1 MAGKFVVSRRSNG
14 EFQFVLCASNGQT
27 ILTSEGYASREGCL
41 NGIESVRANA
51 ADASRFEKRVA
62 KDGRPYFVLKAG
74 NHQVIGQS
82 QMYSGD
88 DTCDNGMASVG
99 NHAADAV
106 LVEE

>member
-1 MAGKFVVSRRSNG
+1 MSGKFVVSRRSNG
-14 EFQFVLCASNGQT
+14 EFQFVLRASNGQT
-27 ILTSEGYASREGCL
+27 ILSSEGYSSREGCL
-41 NGIESVRANA
+41 NGVESVRTNS
-51 ADASRFEKRVA
+51 ADATRFEKRVSS
-62 KDGRPYFVLKAG
+62 DGRPYFVLKAG

-106 LVEE
+106 VVEE